1 MAAEGSGSRPSVLLP
16 PFLSYADE
24 GGPPAL
30 RRLTPGVVGT
40 LQYSAPE
47 LLNEDLRPQG
57 NELFCF
63 D

>member
-1 MAAEGSGSRPSVLLP
+1 MHALSVTLLT
-16 PFLSYADE
+16 LLLTSCRQMRADE
-24 GGPPAL
+24 SGPPAL

-57 NELFCF
+57 RF
-63 D
+63 